1 MHCSGQYEAVTCSVK
16 CWSKIKRVLNYL
28 KTTAGRRA
36 LAPTSN
42 KSLKK
47 DEKKPEEG

>member
-1 MHCSGQYEAVTCSVK
+1 VQCRKLV
-16 CWSKIKRVLNYL
+16 KIKRVLNYL
-28 KTTAGRRA
+28 KKKTTAGCHA
-36 LAPTSN
+36 LAPTSK